1 MQMKREIEKC
11 NSSGSRED
19 ILGIKRE
26 KIHSFQNTE
35 MSNEQTRRKK
45 IDYVIV
51 MANVRGH
58 GGECVAVQS
67 RG

>member
-11 NSSGSRED
+11 NLSGSRED

-35 MSNEQTRRKK
+35 MSNEQTREK

-51 MANVRGH
+51 MVNVRGH
-58 GGECVAVQS
+58 GGEYVVV
-67 RG
+67 